1 MRLTAVSRFQE
12 FQAINVNM
20 ITTTAHNV
28 AIMDFRTTLTE
39 TRLSMALPR
48 DISTYLRCLHSVF
61 GDLVMPRHCRRADK
75 GRRHNRETAGMLEF
89 LPFRIG
95 GQRRLDATARRA
107 P

>member
-12 FQAINVNM
+12 FQALNVNM

-28 AIMDFRTTLTE
+28 AIMDFRTTLTD

-48 DISTYLRCLHSVF
+48 DRRCLHSLF
-61 GDLVMPRHCRRADK
+61 GDLVMPRCFRRADK